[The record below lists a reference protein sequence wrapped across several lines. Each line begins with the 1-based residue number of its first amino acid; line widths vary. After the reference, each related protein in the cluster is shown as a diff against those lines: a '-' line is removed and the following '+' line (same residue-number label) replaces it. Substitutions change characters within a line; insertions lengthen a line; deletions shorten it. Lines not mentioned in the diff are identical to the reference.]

1 MPSSSAKAAPAF
13 SGRNYKVKLTNGRIL
28 GPLDLDRVR
37 LLILKNQITGTET
50 AREYPD
56 GDWVDINRI
65 PAIADLLLKQAKGDL
80 RPDSTLAPEAVGPD
94 YNPLLAPTQ
103 VLPGAG
109 PSGAVELNETIS
121 AELPE
126 LKTQTEHAASP
137 DPTPSSALH
146 EERTQIATEDEMRG
160 LAAEQPGPE
169 AQEPPSQPE
178 DATQMTEHPDFNKVS
193 TGEFA
198 VEARGDES
206 QVELGVTPGV
216 RRVAD
221 EQTVVFQRS
230 GMPGEATGSTPTAA
244 KPGGGRK
251 FTTREIVRMGIA
263 LAAIAVAAQDL
274 LFGESEKKAPVRI
287 EVIRPKLPD
296 FVQGASNAQES
307 TKLYVEGMRF
317 YIQDSVMGYKNAAEK
332 LRQAAAV
339 DSTNVKALAMLASS
353 YLNLIDSSNK
363 DGDYFSVL
371 SKLIEMSRAK
381 AVELPETVIADVEF
395 FITVNKPEAA
405 QNRIV
410 EYTKTHQ
417 GFGVEMF
424 YYLGLAFYQRGD
436 AASAARFLSQI
447 PDNKVYSAKIFHLR
461 GQVAE
466 KLGDDASAML
476 EYNKGFQFNKDH
488 ARSRLKIAQLLH
500 KQRKLQEA
508 SAHLDYLVTHGN
520 LLAPKE
526 LAQAYYMH
534 SLFSQLFQKW
544 DIALGDIERA
554 TKLDKENSEYLLE
567 MFTLRAKAGDS
578 VAELRPHARM
588 YYFMGEGEKLNKE
601 GRYQEAL
608 TQFLQARQAD
618 DKNVLPLLKIGD
630 MFSRLND
637 SANAL
642 TNYRLA
648 AERAPNNIEVWSKYI
663 DALIQNYDWEE
674 ASKAM
679 DKFRK
684 LPVSQSAID
693 KAAADMYQKQGKY
706 AEAQAYYRKAMGR
719 DSIDSD
725 VYIAYAKS
733 LMSTRHYKEAPFF
746 FALALRF
753 DPLNIEALIGTARS
767 IAALDGIDRAI
778 VMLQDELTKNQGA
791 KAELLAAIA
800 EFQIQRGEW
809 EQAAQYVEQAK
820 AANPEYAYAWKLEGQ
835 ILMNKEGQLK
845 DAVDKALFAYQSFSD
860 RNTSDPSGYLERYK
874 LFIKKTEYEK
884 ASMEL
889 GKIYA
894 VYPKYP
900 NLHYYKGQLYSIQG
914 NHVEAVREFQI
925 ELKNNPTNVPT
936 MLMLGK
942 SMIET
947 GAVGEAVKVFT
958 QAMQAQPAAAEPKHQ
973 AAYANYLLKNYPAA
987 IALYQTA
994 LQTDSA
1000 NPLIYKRLGMAYRE
1014 SGDGASAAQ
1023 AFRKYLEMEPDAPDK
1038 AEFERFR

>member
-1 MPSSSAKAAPAF
+1 MPSSSSRANAPPAT
-13 SGRNYKVKLTNGRIL
+13 GRTYKIKLASGRIL

-50 AREYPD
+50 AREYPS
-56 GDWVDINRI
+56 GDWLDINRI
-65 PAIADLLLKQAKGDL
+65 SAIADLLVKHAKGEL
-80 RPDSTLAPEAVGPD
+80 RTDSTLAPEDAAGG

-109 PSGAVELNETIS
+109 PSGAVKLTETMS

-126 LKTQTEHAASP
+126 LKTQTAQQQPQSDDRAEPSFRP
-137 DPTPSSALH
+137 DPEP
-146 EERTQIATEDEMRG
+146 EERTQIATEEELKSFESSPSEVDPEPTVV
-160 LAAEQPGPE
+160 AAIPE
-169 AQEPPSQPE
+169 LE
-178 DATQMTEHPDFNKVS
+178 KIS

-198 VEARGDES
+198 VEVRGDES
-206 QVELGVTPGV
+206 RVQLGVTPGM

-221 EQTVVFQRS
+221 EATVVFQRS
-230 GMPGEATGSTPTAA
+230 NDPGTLGGTPGT
-244 KPGGGRK
+244 PQSSGGRR
-251 FTTREIVRMGIA
+251 FTTREIIRLGVAI
-263 LAAIAVAAQDL
+263 AAIAVAGQDL
-274 LFGESEKKAPVRI
+274 FFGEGDKKSLTKI
-287 EVIRPKLPD
+287 EVIRPRLPD
-296 FVQGASNAQES
+296 FDPGPAQAQES
-307 TKLYVEGMRF
+307 AKFYAEAMRA
-317 YIQDSVMGYKNAAEK
+317 YIQDTVVGYKLAAEK
-332 LRQAAAV
+332 LRKAAAL
-339 DSTNVKALAMLASS
+339 DSSNVKALAMLASS

-363 DGDYFSVL
+363 DENYFSVL

-381 AVELPETVIADVEF
+381 AVDLPETVIADVEF

-417 GFGVEMF
+417 GFGPEMF
-424 YYLGLAFYQRGD
+424 YYLGLSFYQRGD
-436 AASAARFLSQI
+436 GASAARFLSQI
-447 PDNKVYSAKIFHLR
+447 PDNKVYTAKIFYLR

-466 KLGDDASAML
+466 RLGDDASAMQ
-476 EYNKGFQFNKDH
+476 EYGKAFAFNKDH
-488 ARSRLKIAQLLH
+488 AKSRLKIAQLFH
-500 KQRKLQEA
+500 KQRRLQEA
-508 SAHLDYLVTHGN
+508 AKHLDFLVTHGN
-520 LLAPKE
+520 LLAPKD
-526 LAQAYYMH
+526 LALAYYLH
-534 SLFSQLFQKW
+534 GLFSQLYQKW
-544 DIALGDIERA
+544 DIALGDMERA
-554 TKLDKENSEYLLE
+554 TKLDKDNSDYLLE
-567 MFTLRAKAGDS
+567 LFTLRAKAGDS
-578 VAELRPHARM
+578 VASIRPQARM
-588 YYFMGEGEKLNKE
+588 YYFLGEGEKLNKE
-601 GRYQEAL
+601 GKYQDAL

-637 SANAL
+637 AANAL
-642 TNYRLA
+642 ANYKLA
-648 AERAPNNIEVWSKYI
+648 ADRAPNNIEVWSKYI
-663 DALIQNYDWEE
+663 NALIQNYDWEE

-684 LPVSQSAID
+684 LPVPQSAID
-693 KAAADMYQKQGKY
+693 KAAADMYQKQGLY

-719 DSIDSD
+719 DSIDSA

-733 LMSTRHYKEAPFF
+733 LMTTNHFKEAPFF

-753 DPLNIEALIGTARS
+753 DPLNIEALIGTAKS

-778 VMLQDELTKNQGA
+778 VMLQDELTKNEGA
-791 KAELLAAIA
+791 KSELLAAIA

-809 EQAAQYVEQAK
+809 TQAMQYVEQAK
-820 AANPEYAYAWKLEGQ
+820 AANPEYAYPWKLEAQ
-835 ILMNKEGQLK
+835 ILMAQEGTIRG
-845 DAVDKALFAYQSFSD
+845 AVDKALAAYQSFSD
-860 RNTSDPSGYLERYK
+860 RNASDPSGYLERYK

-900 NLHYYKGQLYSIQG
+900 NLHFYKGQLYSIQG
-914 NHVEAVREFQI
+914 NHVEAVREFKI
-925 ELKNNPTNVPT
+925 EHQNNPSSVPT

-942 SMIET
+942 ALVET
-947 GAVGEAVKVFT
+947 GAVQEAVGIFT
-958 QAMQAQPAAAEPKHQ
+958 KAMQAQPKAAEPKHQ
-973 AAYANYLLKNYPAA
+973 AGYANYLLKNYPAA

-1000 NPLIYKRLGMAYRE
+1000 NPLLYKRLGVAYRD
-1014 SGDGASAAQ
+1014 SGDLASAAQ